1 MNNNTPGINAIVTAY
16 RGFSFRSRLE
26 ARYAAFFDAN
36 GWQWTY
42 EPFDCNG
49 WIPDFVI
56 GERHTAVEIKPY
68 GNRPEEWSEAIRKI
82 ADSGY
87 RQPVLLLGVD
97 PTTWGVNAT
106 RQGRYE
112 DIGMVFEWRDFD
124 AGVAD
129 CVQASFGVVEGPP
142 CVGLEQTGIVAMDGY
157 WRNLVW
163 NLEGKPARVC
173 LYTNEQRE
181 RLLVNRWATACN
193 ITQWHPRA
201 KTVDECQTASRR
213 PRLSLD
219 LTNHTDFYEWGGFE

>member
-1 MNNNTPGINAIVTAY
+1 MNSITPGINAIVTAY

-26 ARYAAFFDAN
+26 ARYAAFFDAQ

-56 GERHTAVEIKPY
+56 GERRTAVEIKPY
-68 GNRPEEWSEAIRKI
+68 GNRLEEWSDAIRKI
-82 ADSGY
+82 VDSGY
-87 RQPVLLLGVD
+87 RQPVLLFGVD
-97 PTTWGVNAT
+97 PTTWGVNAI

-112 DIGMVFEWRDFD
+112 DIGMVFEWRD
-124 AGVAD
+124 VASD
-129 CVQASFGVVEGPP
+129 VAECVQASFGVVEGPP
-142 CVGLEQTGIVAMDGY
+142 CTGLEQTGIVAMNAA

-193 ITQWHPRA
+193 VTQWHPRTKSIDDIPPA
-201 KTVDECQTASRR
+201 THR
-213 PRLSLD
+213 PRLSFD
-219 LTNHTDFYEWGGFE
+219 LTGLDDFNDRSGDF